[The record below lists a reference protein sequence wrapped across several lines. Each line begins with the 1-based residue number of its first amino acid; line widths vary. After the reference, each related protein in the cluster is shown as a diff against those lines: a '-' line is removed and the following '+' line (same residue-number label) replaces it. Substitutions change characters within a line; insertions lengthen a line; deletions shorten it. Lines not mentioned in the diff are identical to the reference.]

1 MVCRARA
8 PALGGPPSW
17 RPSLAPPPARLL
29 SWLGHMTGVQGFSI
43 YDSTRVPPVPCQGG
57 KTLPLHLQV
66 GLSVTGATNEWRVCV
81 CFPWQGGLWE
91 PPGTPMQ
98 PQVPQGPSLLPAGSA
113 RRAGDGLSTEGQA
126 GLRADRGGQRL
137 PSLPLSCCPVLFL
150 RRSFPPSFCKERAPV
165 GVTSL
170 PTFSPEEDPPS
181 PPSSAYSGACHAT
194 LFTAINEECK
204 VRVMG
209 SGNLP

>member
-29 SWLGHMTGVQGFSI
+29 SWLGHTTGVQGFSI

-57 KTLPLHLQV
+57 KTPPLHLQV
-66 GLSVTGATNEWRVCV
+66 GPSVIGATNKWRVCV

-98 PQVPQGPSLLPAGSA
+98 PQVPQGPSLLPARQPAFQASSQLSTQSRGWALHGGPGESQGRQ
-113 RRAGDGLSTEGQA
+113 RRAKAALSAAQLLSCTFPEKVLSSLLLQREGPC
-126 GLRADRGGQRL
+126 GCHLSPYLLSRGG
-137 PSLPLSCCPVLFL
+137 
-150 RRSFPPSFCKERAPV
+150 PSF
-165 GVTSL
+165 TSFKCLLRGL
-170 PTFSPEEDPPS
+170 PCHSI
-181 PPSSAYSGACHAT
+181 YS
-194 LFTAINEECK
+194 NK
-204 VRVMG
+204 
-209 SGNLP
+209 